1 MQSREKYFIY
11 ARKSTD
17 VEDKQVLSI
26 EAQLVELREYA
37 KRENLHIAAE
47 FIEKKSAKTTGRPT
61 FGKLLAEIEKNGGNI
76 LAWHPDRL
84 ARNSVDGGQIVYL
97 LDAGKIGTL
106 KFPSFW
112 FENTSQGKF
121 MLSIAFGQSKYYVD
135 NLSENTKRGLR
146 QKVRLGLYPSHAP
159 IGYINDVRSKTV
171 IVNKR
176 LAPVVLA
183 AFELY
188 AQGNQTLENVAVFMK
203 SKGIATK
210 SGKQLTKDQIKRI
223 LANPFYYG
231 HFRYCGEVYEGKHKA
246 IIEKRLFDRVQ
257 TVIAKRCH
265 PQKGATAPQVFCGLL
280 TCATCNMAITA
291 EKKIKHQK
299 NGNTHEYIYYRC
311 TRKHKTITCKEPPV
325 TEPDLAAQLSDILQ
339 GYALPQD
346 WATTLGKMLDEDE
359 QKAEQSAS
367 VFVANAQTR
376 LANLQSKLQRLLD
389 GYLDQDIDQQ
399 TYRTRQG
406 ELMSEKK
413 SLEEQI
419 GKLTLAGKAWVEPMR
434 QWLKQAV
441 SLCEIAKSGD
451 FVAIKDAFLKI
462 DGLNLFLNSKKAQP
476 TAAQNSF
483 LPPENIWFL
492 LRKTKEKERW
502 MRSNFP
508 KSSFLVRAAGVE
520 PTTSSTANW
529 RSIQLSYARTSMAYY
544 S

>member
-1 MQSREKYFIY
+1 METIQKFYIY

-37 KRENLHIAAE
+37 KRESLHIAAE
-47 FIEKKSAKTTGRPT
+47 FIEKKSAKTTGRPI
-61 FGKLLAEIEKNGGNI
+61 FDRLLGEIEKNGGNI

-84 ARNSVDGGQIVYL
+84 ARNSVDGGQIIYL

-106 KFPSFW
+106 KFPAFW

-146 QKVRLGLYPSHAP
+146 QKVRCGEYPSHAP
-159 IGYINDVRSKTV
+159 IGYINDVRTKTV

-176 LAPVVLA
+176 LAPIVLA
-183 AFELY
+183 VFELY
-188 AQGNQTLENVAVFMK
+188 AKGNQTLESVAVFMK
-203 SKGIATK
+203 SKGITTK

-223 LANPFYYG
+223 LVNPFYYG

-257 TVIAKRCH
+257 ALIAKRCH

-311 TRKHKTITCKEPPV
+311 TRKHKTIACKEPPV
-325 TEPDLAAQLSDILQ
+325 TEPELAEQLSDIFQ
-339 GYALPQD
+339 GYALPES
-346 WATTLGKMLDEDE
+346 WATSLGKMLDEDE
-359 QKAEQSAS
+359 RKAEQSAS
-367 VFVANAQTR
+367 MFVANAQTR
-376 LANLQSKLQRLLD
+376 LAGLQSKLQRLLD

-399 TYRTRQG
+399 TYRSKQG

-413 SLEEQI
+413 SLEEQV
-419 GKLTLAGKAWVEPMR
+419 GKLTLAGRAWVEPMR

-441 SLCEIAKSGD
+441 SLREIAKSGD
-451 FVAIKDAFLKI
+451 FVAIKDAFLKM

-476 TAAQNSF
+476 TAAPDSF
-483 LPPENIWFL
+483 LPPENIWDL
-492 LRKTKEKERW
+492 LRKTQEKRAQ

-508 KSSFLVRAAGVE
+508 KSSFLVRFYAH
-520 PTTSSTANW
+520 
-529 RSIQLSYARTSMAYY
+529 ARTHFSTKCEK
-544 S
+544 